1 MVECWLPYGKTE
13 VYVSVPVRN
22 LLGTVEPVKGQPS
35 PDPRRTIIEAL
46 LEPIE
51 SKRLEDLAKPGAR
64 IAIAIDGTMAPPLAT
79 SAVSAILETL
89 RRNDLPTSDISIVVG
104 NGLRERSNPD
114 LLYTIRPHGSV
125 QDLSIIEHSRAAEN
139 LAPLGKTSM
148 GTEVEICNRFVE
160 ADIRIAV
167 GEVMID
173 HFTGLRGAQ
182 NSVLPALS
190 GQKTI
195 TQSRSSS
202 LGREIAP
209 GVVEGNPAHS
219 DSMEAA
225 LLAEVDLAV
234 NLVTNGWGELVK
246 TCSGNLE
253 KSWEKAVMELGDSY
267 RVKAEENADVI
278 IVSAGG
284 GRFDFDLYNSV
295 WALESVSSIA
305 KKGAT
310 VILLAECAEGLGAN
324 GLETLSQV
332 DTLSELRR
340 RYVLGARAVYLI
352 KTTLRRNEVVL
363 VSALPNYLA
372 KSLGFNVERTA
383 NDALKKVYERRRGRR
398 TLAITHGCL
407 TIPYA
412 G

>member
-13 VYVSVPVRN
+13 IYVSVPLRN

-35 PDPRRTIIEAL
+35 PDPRRTIIESL
-46 LEPIE
+46 HEPIE

-64 IAIAIDGTMAPPLAT
+64 IAVAIDGTMAPLLAT
-79 SAVSAILETL
+79 SAVSAIFETL

-114 LLYTIRPHGSV
+114 LLNMIRSHGGV
-125 QDLSIIEHSRAAEN
+125 QDLSVIEHSRAAEN
-139 LAPLGKTSM
+139 LAPLGKTSI
-148 GTEVEICNRFVE
+148 GTEVEVCNRFVE
-160 ADIRIAV
+160 ADFRIAV

-182 NSVLPALS
+182 SSVLPALS

-195 TQSRSSS
+195 AQSRSVS
-202 LGREIAP
+202 LGGEIAP

-246 TCSGNLE
+246 ACSGNLE

-284 GRFDFDLYNSV
+284 SRFDFDLYNSV

-310 VILLAECAEGLGAN
+310 IILLAECVEGLGAG
-324 GLETLSQV
+324 GLEILSQV

-340 RYVLGARAVYLI
+340 RYMLGARAVYLI

-363 VSALPNYLA
+363 VSALPSYLA

-398 TLAITHGCL
+398 TLVISHGCS

>member
-13 VYVSVPVRN
+13 VYVSVPLRN
-22 LLGTVEPVKGQPS
+22 LLGTVEPVKEQPS
-35 PDPRRTIIEAL
+35 PDPRRTIIESL
-46 LEPIE
+46 REPIE

-64 IAIAIDGTMAPPLAT
+64 IAVAIDGTMAPLLAT
-79 SAVSAILETL
+79 SAVSAIFETL

-114 LLYTIRPHGSV
+114 LLNMIRSHGGV
-125 QDLSIIEHSRAAEN
+125 QDLSVIEHSRAAEN
-139 LAPLGKTSM
+139 LAPLGKTST
-148 GTEVEICNRFVE
+148 GTEVEVCNRFVE
-160 ADIRIAV
+160 ADFRIAV
-167 GEVMID
+167 GEVIID

-182 NSVLPALS
+182 SSVLPALS

-195 TQSRSSS
+195 AQSRSVS
-202 LGREIAP
+202 LGGEIAP
-209 GVVEGNPAHS
+209 GVVEGNPVYS

-246 TCSGNLE
+246 ACSGNLE

-310 VILLAECAEGLGAN
+310 IILLAECVEGLGAG
-324 GLETLSQV
+324 GLEILSQV

-340 RYVLGARAVYLI
+340 RYMLGARAVYLI

-363 VSALPNYLA
+363 VSALPSYLA

-398 TLAITHGCL
+398 TLVITHGCS

>member
-13 VYVSVPVRN
+13 VYVSVPLRN

-35 PDPRRTIIEAL
+35 PDPRRTIIESL
-46 LEPIE
+46 REPIE
-51 SKRLEDLAKPGAR
+51 SKRLEDLAKPGVR
-64 IAIAIDGTMAPPLAT
+64 IAVAIDGTMAPLLAT
-79 SAVSAILETL
+79 SAVSAIFETL
-89 RRNDLPTSDISIVVG
+89 RRNDLLTSDISIVVG

-114 LLYTIRPHGSV
+114 LLNTIRSHGGV
-125 QDLSIIEHSRAAEN
+125 QDLSVIEHSRADEN

-148 GTEVEICNRFVE
+148 GTEVEVCNRFVE
-160 ADIRIAV
+160 ADFRIAV
-167 GEVMID
+167 GEVIID

-182 NSVLPALS
+182 SSVLPALS

-195 TQSRSSS
+195 AQSRSVS
-202 LGREIAP
+202 LGGEIAP

-246 TCSGNLE
+246 ACSGDLE

-310 VILLAECAEGLGAN
+310 TILLAECVEGLGAG
-324 GLETLSQV
+324 GLEILSQV
-332 DTLSELRR
+332 DTLSEIRR
-340 RYVLGARAVYLI
+340 RYMLGARAVYLI

-372 KSLGFNVERTA
+372 RPLGFNVERTA

-398 TLAITHGCL
+398 TLVITHGCS

>member
-1 MVECWLPYGKTE
+1 MVECWLPYGKTD
-13 VYVSVPVRN
+13 VYVSVPLRN

-35 PDPRRTIIEAL
+35 LDPRRTIIESL
-46 LEPIE
+46 DEPIE

-64 IAIAIDGTMAPPLAT
+64 IAVAIDGTMAPPLAA
-79 SAVSAILETL
+79 SAVSAIVETL
-89 RRNDLPTSDISIVVG
+89 SRTDLPTSNISIIIG
-104 NGLRERSNPD
+104 NGLRERGNPD
-114 LLYTIRPHGSV
+114 LLNAVRSYGGVQGLSV
-125 QDLSIIEHSRAAEN
+125 IEHSRAAEN
-139 LAPLGKTSM
+139 LASLGKTSM
-148 GTEVEICNRFVE
+148 GTEVEICNMFVE

-167 GEVMID
+167 GEVMVD

-195 TQSRSSS
+195 TQSRSVS
-202 LGREIAP
+202 LSREIAP

-219 DSMEAA
+219 DSMDAA

-234 NLVTNGWGELVK
+234 NLVTNGWGELGK
-246 TCSGNLE
+246 ACSGNLE
-253 KSWEKAVMELGDSY
+253 KSWEKAIMELGDSY
-267 RVKAEENADVI
+267 GVKAEENADVI

-295 WALESVSSIA
+295 WALESVSSIT

-310 VILLAECAEGLGAN
+310 IILLAECAEGLGAG

-340 RYVLGARAVYLI
+340 RYMLGARAVYLI

-363 VSALPNYLA
+363 VSALPSYLA
-372 KSLGFNVERTA
+372 KPLGFDVERTA
-383 NDALKKVYERRRGRR
+383 NDALKKVYESRRGRR
-398 TLAITHGCL
+398 TLVITHGC
-407 TIPYA
+407 TTMPYV

>member
-22 LLGTVEPVKGQPS
+22 LLGTIEPLKGKPL
-35 PDPRRTIIEAL
+35 PDPQRAIIESL
-46 LEPIE
+46 REPIE
-51 SKRLEDLAKPGAR
+51 SNRLKLTKLGTK
-64 IAIAIDGTMAPPLAT
+64 IAVAIDGNMTPPLAT
-79 SAVSAILETL
+79 YAVSALIETL

-104 NGLRERSNPD
+104 NGVREQSNPD
-114 LLYTIRPHGSV
+114 LLNMIRSHGGIPDIS
-125 QDLSIIEHSRAAEN
+125 LIEHSCTAEN
-139 LAPLGKTSM
+139 LAPIGKTSM
-148 GTEVEICNRFVE
+148 GTMVEVCDRFVE

-173 HFTGLRGAQ
+173 HFTGIRGAQ

-195 TQSRSSS
+195 TQSRSIS
-202 LGREIAP
+202 LGGEITP

-225 LLAEVDLAV
+225 HLAEIDLAI
-234 NLVTNGWGELVK
+234 NLVTNGWGELVSA
-246 TCSGNLE
+246 CSGDLE
-253 KSWEKAVMELGDSY
+253 KSWKKAVIELGNSY
-267 RVKAEENADVI
+267 KVKAEENADVV

-284 GRFDFDLYNSV
+284 NRFDFDLYNSV

-310 VILLAECAEGLGAN
+310 IILLAECIEGLGAS
-324 GLETLSQV
+324 GLEILSQI
-332 DTLSELRR
+332 DTISELRR
-340 RYVLGARAVYLI
+340 RYMLGARAVYLI
-352 KTTLRRNEVVL
+352 KTTLKRNDVVL

-372 KSLGFNVERTA
+372 KPLGFNVERTA
-383 NDALKKVYERRRGRR
+383 NDALKGVYERRRGRR
-398 TLAITHGCL
+398 TLVITHGCS
-407 TIPYA
+407 TIPYT